1 MNELI
6 LEYKRALKDTK
17 RRYEQLDETDP
28 SRKIF
33 SAMINDLEYVV
44 KWLSTGRQPEAK
56 RAIDRRSVYQR
67 TVFASPE
74 VLEALANQYNFV
86 KEPPRKLSEDD
97 KRLIE
102 YALSTLT
109 QKQKEMYLSHVADGN
124 SLDKI
129 ASLMGV
135 SKGTVQIHLS
145 RAKKKIAIQLDL
157 IRSKGA

>member
-17 RRYEQLDETDP
+17 RRYEQLEETDP
-28 SRKIF
+28 NRKIF

-74 VLEALANQYNFV
+74 VLEALANQYQIRGESTRTV
-86 KEPPRKLSEDD
+86 SDED

-102 YALSTLT
+102 DVLSALTEKEREIYITVVGHNISFSKCAALHGIAKGSV
-109 QKQKEMYLSHVADGN
+109 QKHIE
-124 SLDKI
+124 
-129 ASLMGV
+129 
-135 SKGTVQIHLS
+135 
-145 RAKKKIAIQLDL
+145 RARKKIAIQLDL

>member
-17 RRYEQLDETDP
+17 SRYEQLEEADP
-28 SRKIF
+28 NRKIF

-74 VLEALANQYNFV
+74 VLEALANDYKIV
-86 KEPPRKLSEDD
+86 KESPRIVSDED

-102 YALSTLT
+102 DVLSALTEKEREIYITVVGHNLSFSKCAALHGIAKGSV
-109 QKQKEMYLSHVADGN
+109 QKHIE
-124 SLDKI
+124 
-129 ASLMGV
+129 
-135 SKGTVQIHLS
+135 
-145 RAKKKIAIQLDL
+145 RARKKIAIQLDL

>member
-17 RRYEQLDETDP
+17 RRYEQMEETDP

-33 SAMINDLEYVV
+33 SAMINDLEYVM

-67 TVFASPE
+67 TVFASPK
-74 VLEALANQYNFV
+74 VLEALANQYNFP
-86 KEPPRKLSEDD
+86 KESPRTVSDED
-97 KRLIE
+97 E

-109 QKQKEMYLSHVADGN
+109 QKQKERKCISHMLLTA
-124 SLDKI
+124 
-129 ASLMGV
+129 
-135 SKGTVQIHLS
+135 IH
-145 RAKKKIAIQLDL
+145 
-157 IRSKGA
+157 

>member
-17 RRYEQLDETDP
+17 RSYEQLDETDP

-33 SAMINDLEYVV
+33 SAIINDLEYVV

-56 RAIDRRSVYQR
+56 RAADRRSVYQR

-74 VLEALANQYNFV
+74 VLEALANQHNFP
-86 KEPPRKLSEDD
+86 KESPRTVSEED

-109 QKQKEMYLSHVADGN
+109 QKQKELYLSHVADGN

-135 SKGTVQIHLS
+135 SKGTVQKTVD
-145 RAKKKIAIQLDL
+145 RAKKKIAIQVNLL
-157 IRSKGA
+157 ESKGA

>member
-33 SAMINDLEYVV
+33 SAMISDLEYVV

-56 RAIDRRSVYQR
+56 RAIERRSVYQR

-74 VLEALANQYNFV
+74 VLEALANQYQLRG
-86 KEPPRKLSEDD
+86 ESTRTISDED

-102 YALSTLT
+102 DVLSALTKKEREIYITVVGHNLSFSKCAALHGIAKGSV
-109 QKQKEMYLSHVADGN
+109 QKHIE
-124 SLDKI
+124 
-129 ASLMGV
+129 
-135 SKGTVQIHLS
+135 
-145 RAKKKIAIQLDL
+145 RARKKIAIQLDL

>member
-17 RRYEQLDETDP
+17 RRYEQLKETDP
-28 SRKIF
+28 NRKIF
-33 SAMINDLEYVV
+33 SAMISDLEYVV

-74 VLEALANQYNFV
+74 VLEALANQYQLKRETRTVND
-86 KEPPRKLSEDD
+86 ED

-102 YALSTLT
+102 DVLSALTEKEREIYITVVGHNLSFSKCAALHGIAKGSV
-109 QKQKEMYLSHVADGN
+109 QKHIE
-124 SLDKI
+124 
-129 ASLMGV
+129 
-135 SKGTVQIHLS
+135 
-145 RAKKKIAIQLDL
+145 RARKKIAIQLDL

>member
-17 RRYEQLDETDP
+17 RRYEQLEETDP
-28 SRKIF
+28 NRKIF

-74 VLEALANQYNFV
+74 VLEALANDYKIV
-86 KEPPRKLSEDD
+86 KESPRTVSEED

-109 QKQKEMYLSHVADGN
+109 QKQKVMYLSHVADGN

-129 ASLMGV
+129 ASLIGV
-135 SKGTVQIHLS
+135 SKGTVQKTVD

>member
-17 RRYEQLDETDP
+17 RRYEQLEETDP
-28 SRKIF
+28 NRKIF

-44 KWLSTGRQPEAK
+44 KWLSSGRQPEAK

-74 VLEALANQYNFV
+74 VLEALANQHNFP
-86 KEPPRKLSEDD
+86 KESPRTVSEED

-135 SKGTVQIHLS
+135 SKGTVQKTVD